1 MKWGAS
7 WLLFAASVTA
17 CSLGVDWD
25 ALRAGAGDL
34 PEGGAIADG
43 GASDASGALDARDGA
58 VGPADAALGP
68 YCSLAAHTI
77 CVDLEGDPSPLNLT
91 AHVNGTST
99 LTVDRAS
106 AVSPPSSLLARV
118 PAGQAEYHA
127 AAASAFDLAASFD
140 RGTITA
146 RASLR
151 MESAP
156 DSITFDILRIALEKD
171 TTSRGV
177 AVRVT
182 RPPGSSSFAVR
193 VVEENE
199 DSASIS
205 SVETGVSLTMNA
217 WSVLEL
223 TLVDHA
229 AARLRIDGKTVF
241 DAKLADAEW
250 ARVTDSPQV
259 NVGAW
264 YLKSAAGAPP
274 VDIRL
279 DDISIDL

>member
-1 MKWGAS
+1 MKRATS
-7 WLLFAASVTA
+7 WLLFAASVSA

-25 ALRAGAGDL
+25 ALRAGASGV
-34 PEGGAIADG
+34 PEGGAIPDG
-43 GASDASGALDARDGA
+43 GASDASGAPDASGDSA
-58 VGPADAALGP
+58 GPTDAAIGP
-68 YCSLAAHTI
+68 YCSLSAHTI

-91 AHVNGTST
+91 AHANGTST
-99 LTVDRAS
+99 LKVDRAS

-127 AAASAFDLAASFD
+127 AAASAFELAPSFD

-151 MESAP
+151 VESAP
-156 DSITFDILRIALEKD
+156 DSITFDILRIALEKGN
-171 TTSRGV
+171 TSRGV

-199 DSASIS
+199 DSASVS
-205 SVETGVSLTMNA
+205 SVETGASLVMNA
-217 WSVLEL
+217 WSVVEL
-223 TLVDHA
+223 VLVDHA
-229 AARLRIDGKTVF
+229 TARVRIDGKTVF
-241 DAKLADAEW
+241 DAKLADAGW
-250 ARVTDSPQV
+250 ALVTDSPQV

-264 YLKSAAGAPP
+264 YLKSVAGAPP
-274 VDIRL
+274 VDVRI